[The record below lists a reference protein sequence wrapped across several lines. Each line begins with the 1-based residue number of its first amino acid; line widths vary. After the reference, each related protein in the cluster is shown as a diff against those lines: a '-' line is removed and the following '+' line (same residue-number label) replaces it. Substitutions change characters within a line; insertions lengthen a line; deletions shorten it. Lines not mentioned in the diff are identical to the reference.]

1 MKYKVGDKV
10 RVKSLDEL
18 KNNYCWEDM
27 TDSIFEEVMYK
38 GCNFDIPS
46 MAFLC
51 GSEISINDIRDNMYT
66 LLENNY
72 VLADWMLEDVVK
84 EKPVNLSKEWTGSH
98 YDFFYNLTE
107 EDIKNGKIK
116 LDPYFVGKQWKI
128 GSKDDSGILVHQLK
142 TIARFG
148 SKNDI
153 KREVKALYEQA
164 KRMMEIYEVKV

>member
-1 MKYKVGDKV
+1 MKYKEGDRV
-10 RVKSLDEL
+10 RVKSLEEL
-18 KNNYCWEDM
+18 KKYCWEDM
-27 TDSIFEEVMYK
+27 TEVIFEHKTGE
-38 GCNFDIPS
+38 GCNFNIPT
-46 MAFLC
+46 MEFLC
-51 GSEISINDIRDNMYT
+51 GDVVLINSIQEEAYTISGFP
-66 LLENNY
+66 Y
-72 VLADWMLEDVVK
+72 VLADWMLEDVIK
-84 EKPVNLSKEWTGSH
+84 EIPVNLSKEWTGSH
-98 YDFFYNLTE
+98 YDFYYNLTE

-164 KRMMEIYEVKV
+164 KRMMEIYEVTNG

>member
-10 RVKSLDEL
+10 RVKSWEELSKIGVHDLD
-18 KNNYCWEDM
+18 
-27 TDSIFEEVMYK
+27 
-38 GCNFDIPS
+38 GDIKHRDGVLLFVTR
-46 MAFLC
+46 MKFLC
-51 GSEISINDIRDNMYT
+51 GNEYIIESNINYNSYY
-66 LLENNY
+66 LEGVNFA
-72 VLADWMLEDVVK
+72 VQDWMIEGIVK
-84 EKPVNLSKEWTGSH
+84 ETPKNLSKEWTGSH
-98 YDFFYNLTE
+98 YDFYYNLTE
-107 EDIKNGKIK
+107 EDIKKGKIK

-164 KRMMEIYEVKV
+164 KRMMEIYEVDNG